1 MDHTPPPEGPIEIVS
16 SSATRVGLGLLM
28 AISPAFAILIYI
40 NTFFSSYS
48 ETNQRE
54 LIALNALSQRATLIK
69 TDHDRLVDAVETTLA
84 KAVNGE
90 IELALRLTLPEAE
103 SWQVVPLGDMGVASL
118 RPEDYGLESLVL
130 LDRVRQTFNTG
141 ETRFEVVRQNDEVVL
156 ALVSRYDAGNEQGVA
171 VVMFSNSLTDRWVS
185 ASSTGA
191 FSLWQSIE
199 NTPGNRVAGPMADLT
214 SSPTVT
220 VENTDWRLSF
230 SPSPSLVTADLSLN
244 PLIWLFVLGGV
255 FGAAWLC
262 ILEPRKRLEANVK
275 RMLAA
280 ADNRKPLALDYPELV
295 PIAQALRQL
304 TLNHRLRQKRAAS
317 EPVEQAGEAEEVT
330 EEQPPERIHQT
341 PWTVTMGSWVT
352 LPPISSADETKA
364 INELARGIAS
374 LSLKG
379 TSRSFAISALGEG
392 SAQGPKT
399 LLSKA
404 LLSFGVDI
412 VDLSGAPLP
421 VVHMATHNATTS
433 GSALA
438 VKRDTAGTLWVGALV
453 NRTWVASSFW
463 QSVLSASV
471 GTENLSGDGRSV
483 KFSLEQEYCD
493 RLAGDIAM
501 ADSLQL
507 LIASNDMPTLNLAQ
521 KGLESML
528 CDIEVHRCSI
538 EDASSQMTQ
547 WLSDSNSDVGFF
559 IDADAS
565 QLTVFDETGKQLLD
579 DHVLMLIIQESLARH
594 PGSDVLLGSRASR
607 SLPAFITRCGG
618 ASSIATSAPQ
628 VVQREMQ
635 TKGALIGGDSAGAVY
650 IRDRWLGSNDP
661 LYSAARLAEIIS
673 NSDSKLSALVEALPT
688 IATSI
693 VRLLEA
699 EVLHEALFSLL
710 RDESN
715 FPGARITLS
724 EGVRV
729 DFADSGL
736 HLEPIDTEGSAS
748 LRFEGDDVECRQRL
762 ERLLEEL
769 LARKHP
775 DLVLPLP

>member
-1 MDHTPPPEGPIEIVS
+1 MDHTPPPEGPIEVVS
-16 SSATRVGLGLLM
+16 SNAKRVGLGLLM
-28 AISPAFAILIYI
+28 AILPAFAILIYI
-40 NTFFSSYS
+40 NTIFSSHS
-48 ETNQRE
+48 ESSQRA
-54 LIALNALSQRATLIK
+54 LIASNALSQRATLIK
-69 TDHDRLVDAVETTLA
+69 TDHDRLVNAVETTLGA
-84 KAVNGE
+84 AVNGE
-90 IELALRLTLPEAE
+90 IETALRLALPEAE

-118 RPEDYGLESLVL
+118 RPADYGLESLVL

-156 ALVSRYDAGNEQGVA
+156 ALVSRYDIGNEQGVA
-171 VVMFSNSLTDRWVS
+171 VVMFSDSLTDRWVS
-185 ASSTGA
+185 TSSAGA

-199 NTPGNRVAGPMADLT
+199 NAPGNRVAGPMADLT
-214 SSPTVT
+214 SSPTIAI
-220 VENTDWRLSF
+220 ENTDWRLSF
-230 SPSPSLVTADLSLN
+230 SPSSSLVTADLSLN
-244 PLIWLFVLGGV
+244 PLIWLFVLGGI
-255 FGAAWLC
+255 FGAVWLC

-280 ADNRKPLALDYPELV
+280 ADNREPLSLDYPELA

-304 TLNHRLRQKRAAS
+304 TLNHRLRQKRAVS
-317 EPVEQAGEAEEVT
+317 KPVAQADEAEEVT
-330 EEQPPERIHQT
+330 AEQPPERIHQT

-352 LPPISSADETKA
+352 LPPISSAEETKA

-399 LLSKA
+399 QLSKT

-433 GSALA
+433 GSAL
-438 VKRDTAGTLWVGALV
+438 VVNRDNAGTLWVGALV

-463 QSVLSASV
+463 QNVLSASI
-471 GTENLSGDGRSV
+471 GTENLAGDGRSV

-507 LIASNDMPTLNLAQ
+507 LMASNDMPTLNLAQ
-521 KGLESML
+521 QGLESML
-528 CDIEVHRCSI
+528 CDIVVHRCSVD
-538 EDASSQMTQ
+538 DATSQMTQ

-559 IDADAS
+559 IDAETS
-565 QLTVFDETGKQLLD
+565 QLTVFDETGKRLLD

-594 PGSDVLLGSRASR
+594 PGSDVLLGPRASR

-628 VVQREMQ
+628 VIQKEMQ
-635 TKGALIGGDSAGAVY
+635 TKGALVGGDSAGAVY

-688 IATSI
+688 ITTSV

-699 EVLHEALFSLL
+699 EELHAALFSLL
-710 RDESN
+710 RDDTN

-729 DFADSGL
+729 DFADSSV
-736 HLEPIDTEGSAS
+736 HLEPIDAEGTAS
-748 LRFEGDDVECRQRL
+748 LRFEGDDVECRHRL
-762 ERLLEEL
+762 ERLLKDM

>member
-28 AISPAFAILIYI
+28 AILPAFAILIYI

-54 LIALNALSQRATLIK
+54 LIASNALSQRATLIK

-118 RPEDYGLESLVL
+118 RPADYGLESLVL

-220 VENTDWRLSF
+220 IENTDWRLSF

-330 EEQPPERIHQT
+330 AEQPPERIHQT
-341 PWTVTMGSWVT
+341 PWTVTMGSWIT

-538 EDASSQMTQ
+538 EDASSQMSQ

-673 NSDSKLSALVEALPT
+673 NSDSKLSALIEALPT
-688 IATSI
+688 ITTSV

-729 DFADSGL
+729 DFADSSV
-736 HLEPIDTEGSAS
+736 HLEPIDAEGAAS

-762 ERLLEEL
+762 EHLLTDM